1 MYIWFILIIYCCV
14 KLYLSYTDIDE
25 CANSNGG
32 CNQNCT
38 NTIGSFYCS
47 CGEGYRLG
55 NLGFTCDG
63 QFVAIVRIPTCYC
76 VTNYLTDIDECEEE
90 SDDCPQICSNTIG
103 SYTCGCNLGYQLATD
118 QRSCSGECLFLV
130 KRRQLVIKV
139 LIQTSTSVL

>member
-1 MYIWFILIIYCCV
+1 MLNCT
-14 KLYLSYTDIDE
+14 SYTDIDE

-55 NLGFTCDG
+55 NLGLNCNG
-63 QFVAIVRIPTCYC
+63 QFVDCLYQLALHCNYC
-76 VTNYLTDIDECEEE
+76 LADIDECEE
-90 SDDCPQICSNTIG
+90 SNDCAQTCSNTIG
-103 SYTCGCNLGYQLATD
+103 SYTCGCNLGYQLSPD

-130 KRRQLVIKV
+130 KRRQF
-139 LIQTSTSVL
+139 